1 MDEQKIS
8 EEEQKEREQKEPEEE
23 YSFLQEVIKDELGA
37 KKLRSGILHMIALG
51 SVFGIVACFSF
62 QVSKPWIENKLGGD
76 PEQVTIPR
84 DEEEDGEEED
94 GAEADAEGEGGGGD
108 AQESGDDT
116 QESTAAP
123 AERPVLDAESY
134 RQMLQS
140 LKEVAKDSADS
151 IVEITGLSEGDDWEE
166 DLNGSRHSVS
176 GIIVADNGQELL
188 VLGRI
193 CPVKNAESIRVTFA
207 GGDRYE
213 AAVKASDVNLGL
225 SVYAVPRASIT
236 EETWTKIDT
245 AVLGNS
251 NLAAAGDTAIVLGKP
266 FGYANAY
273 AYGVISVDKAD
284 VTFLDGQ
291 YEVVYTDISGSEGA
305 SGVLVNMRGEV
316 IAVVNQELLEED
328 GRGQIAGYG
337 ISDIKDV
344 IERLSNGQDVPYI
357 GIYGINVTEDLEGQG
372 LPKGIYV
379 KEVETDSPAMAA
391 GIQNGDIITV
401 MDDTEIFDIE
411 GYHAILMKKNQGE
424 RISFK
429 GCRQGTGGEYV
440 DIDFSVTVGAKK

>member
-1 MDEQKIS
+1 MDERKIS
-8 EEEQKEREQKEPEEE
+8 EDEQKEPGEE
-23 YSFLQEVIKDELGA
+23 YSFLQEVIKDERSG
-37 KKLRSGILHMIALG
+37 KRLRSGILHMIALG
-51 SVFGIVACFSF
+51 FVFGIVACFSF
-62 QVSKPWIENKLGGD
+62 QISKPWIENKLGGD

-84 DEEEDGEEED
+84 DEEEETEEGTGKDSENGED
-94 GAEADAEGEGGGGD
+94 V
-108 AQESGDDT
+108 QQT
-116 QESTAAP
+116 VTAP
-123 AERPVLDAESY
+123 EERPVLDSESY

-140 LKEVAKDSADS
+140 LKDVARDSADS
-151 IVEITGLSEGDDWEE
+151 IVEITGLSEGEDWEE
-166 DLNGSRHSVS
+166 ELSGSRHSVS

-188 VLGRI
+188 ILGRV
-193 CPVKNAESIRVTFA
+193 CPVKNAERIRVTFA

-213 AAVKASDVNLGL
+213 AVIKASDLNLGL
-225 SVYAVPRASIT
+225 SVYAVPRASIS
-236 EETWTKIDT
+236 EETWTKIGT

-251 NLAAAGDTAIVLGKP
+251 NLVTAGDTAIVLGKP
-266 FGYANAY
+266 FGYANAFT
-273 AYGVISVDKAD
+273 YGIISLDRAD

-344 IERLSNGQDVPYI
+344 IERLSNGKSVPYI
-357 GIYGINVTEDLEGQG
+357 GIYGINVTEDMQGEG
-372 LPKGIYV
+372 LPRGIYV

-391 GIQNGDIITV
+391 GIQNGDIIML
-401 MDDTEIFDIE
+401 MDNIEIYDID
-411 GYHAILMKKNQGE
+411 GYHNILKKKDQGD
-424 RISFK
+424 RVALK
-429 GCRQGTGGEYV
+429 GCRQGAGGEYV